1 MLARRTVLALAAC
14 AVLTPV
20 GPAAAQQKLNVVA
33 TFSILADVARNVG
46 GDRVEV
52 TSLVGPNGDSHV
64 FSPTPADARTLAAA
78 AVVVTN
84 GLGFEGWMERLVKA
98 SGTKAAVVVASKGIK
113 TRQKAGGGDDHGHGD
128 KHGHDHGT
136 KADPHV
142 WQSIAN
148 VKVYAANIRDALA
161 KADPA
166 GKSAYE
172 TNTAAYLAKLTEL
185 ETEVKATLARIPPER
200 RKVIVTH
207 NAFGYFQDAYGVEF
221 LAVQGVSTESQPSAA
236 DVARI
241 IAAVKENKVSAIFI
255 ENITDP
261 RQLERIAKET
271 GARIGGTI
279 YSDAVTETGGVAPSY
294 VEMMR
299 HNVQQLVA
307 ALAGV

>member
-1 MLARRTVLALAAC
+1 MLARRAVLALAAF

-46 GDRVEV
+46 GDRVDV
-52 TSLVGPNGDSHV
+52 TSLVGPNSDGHV

-84 GLGFEGWMERLVKA
+84 GLGFEGWMDRLVKA
-98 SGTKAAVVVASKGIK
+98 SGTKATVVVASKGVK
-113 TRQKAGGGDDHGHGD
+113 TRQRASGGDDH
-128 KHGHDHGT
+128 KHGHDDGT

-148 VKVYAANIRDALA
+148 VKICAANIRDALA

-166 GKSAYE
+166 GKSTYE
-172 TNTAAYLAKLTEL
+172 TNAAAYLVKLTDL
-185 ETEVKATLARIPPER
+185 EAEVKATLARIPAER

-207 NAFGYFQDAYGVEF
+207 NAFGYFQDAYGIEF

-241 IAAVKENKVSAIFI
+241 ISAVRKNKVSAIFI

-261 RQLERIAKET
+261 RQLERIARET
-271 GARIGGTI
+271 GARIGATI
-279 YSDAVTETGGVAPSY
+279 YSDALTEAGGAAPSY

-299 HNVQQLVA
+299 HNVQQFVA